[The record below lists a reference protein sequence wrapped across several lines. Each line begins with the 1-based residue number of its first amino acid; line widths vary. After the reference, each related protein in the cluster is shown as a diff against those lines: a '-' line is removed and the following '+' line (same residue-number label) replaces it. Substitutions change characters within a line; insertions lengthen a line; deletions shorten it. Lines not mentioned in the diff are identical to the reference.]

1 MFLLPRHALFSSFVR
16 GLGWRS
22 ALFSTAILVGL
33 LPKMASAAD
42 GRIQLASANGAV
54 RSFISLD
61 QARNP
66 AAAARVVNPAASARS
81 GLSNDRDGMRQ
92 GGFMRLDRD
101 MLVVN
106 VRRPSALTP
115 VTRPTAALPEAASA
129 SNVATK
135 SNDPVLDLFGGA
147 DDLGAGPVFG
157 RTMRSAPVRG
167 HAWPV
172 PSNAKQY
179 VSSGFGMRKDP
190 FTGRPKFHGGIDI
203 AAATGT
209 PVLATADGVITGV
222 GRSGGMG
229 NSITIRNRD
238 GSESMYGH
246 LSAQQ
251 VRPGQ
256 QVRQGQQIGRV
267 GSTGRSTG
275 SHLDYRIKMNGQRLN
290 PMQVLVNLPSSVRLA
305 QAQIRR

>member
-1 MFLLPRHALFSSFVR
+1 MLIHQGFFSAFACRTPRL
-16 GLGWRS
+16 S
-22 ALFSTAILVGL
+22 ALLLAMLLVNM
-33 LPKMASAAD
+33 LPGMAKAAD
-42 GRIQLASANGAV
+42 GRIQLASVNGTV
-54 RSFISLD
+54 RNFISLD

-81 GLSNDRDGMRQ
+81 GLSNDRDGMRK

-135 SNDPVLDLFGGA
+135 SNDPVLDLFGSA
-147 DDLGAGPVFG
+147 DDLGTGPVFG

-190 FTGRPKFHGGIDI
+190 FTGRQKFHGGIDI
-203 AAATGT
+203 ATATGT
-209 PVLATADGVITGV
+209 PVLATADGVVTGV